1 MEDKQII
8 QLYFDRSE
16 SAIEETARKFGAYLN
31 QIAYHILRNREDTEE
46 VVSDTYNAAWNT
58 IPPTVPKAL
67 KHFLSRIARNLAFD
81 RMDYLTA
88 GRRSSHMSILLSE
101 LEGCLPDNR
110 SNMEQ
115 IWEAKEIAQIL
126 NQFLGT
132 LDHTDCRIFLNRY
145 YYGLTITEIA
155 RKYGL
160 SESKIKY
167 RLGCLRRKLR
177 TMLEKE
183 GIPV

>member
-1 MEDKQII
+1 
-8 QLYFDRSE
+8 
-16 SAIEETARKFGAYLN
+16 
-31 QIAYHILRNREDTEE
+31 
-46 VVSDTYNAAWNT
+46 
-58 IPPTVPKAL
+58 
-67 KHFLSRIARNLAFD
+67 
-81 RMDYLTA
+81 
-88 GRRSSHMSILLSE
+88 MSILLSE